1 MNSLEGLNVE
11 SFFGLDIAFVIDST
25 GSMMSYI
32 TGAKESIR
40 EIMVQSK
47 IRFKRFNADESLL
60 KFGVVAYRD
69 HPPQEMSFLT
79 KHIDFSNFQL
89 ASDFL
94 NNLTASGGGDPPEA
108 VLDGLNEAI
117 VNLNWR
123 EMSVKIL
130 FLLLDN
136 PGHGVRFGTN
146 YNCPCGLNESFILDE
161 MKKKQISFHIVR
173 PKEKNEKLD
182 KMIDIFRNY
191 IEIDTMEL
199 EKHKRI
205 SINEERIMDEVL
217 EMKIFS
223 RSRIRNSAS
232 SKRNSKHM
240 EDIEEEPYSPRG
252 SVSSSKSPSYRK
264 KSMKID
270 KRSRS
275 RSRSL
280 EKKMDVDHEVEKH
293 DTLKAEKKY
302 GLRDH
307 AVPKDTISYDVEMSI
322 ESGVKDHI
330 SKVVIEKLNQYLKI

>member
-1 MNSLEGLNVE
+1 MNSFEGLNVE

-32 TGAKESIR
+32 SGAKESIR
-40 EIMVQSK
+40 EIMTQSK

-69 HPPQEMSFLT
+69 HPPQETSFLT
-79 KHIDFSNFQL
+79 KHKDFSNFQE

-108 VLDGLNEAI
+108 VLDGLNDAL
-117 VNLNWR
+117 VNLKWR

-136 PGHGVRFGTN
+136 PAHGIRFGTN
-146 YNCPCGLNESFILDE
+146 YDCPCGLNESQILEE

-182 KMIDIFRNY
+182 KMIEIFQQY
-191 IEIDTMEL
+191 IEIETMEL

-205 SINEERIMDEVL
+205 SVNEERIMDEDL
-217 EMKIFS
+217 EMKIFN
-223 RSRIRNSAS
+223 RSRIKGGVN

-240 EDIEEEPYSPRG
+240 DEEPISPRG

-264 KSMKID
+264 KSLKEGL
-270 KRSRS
+270 RSRS
-275 RSRSL
+275 RSRSPRK
-280 EKKMDVDHEVEKH
+280 EMDIDFADKLH
-293 DTLKAEKKY
+293 DTSKIDKKY
-302 GLRDH
+302 GFRH
-307 AVPKDTISYDVEMSI
+307 HVPPKELVSYDVEMNI